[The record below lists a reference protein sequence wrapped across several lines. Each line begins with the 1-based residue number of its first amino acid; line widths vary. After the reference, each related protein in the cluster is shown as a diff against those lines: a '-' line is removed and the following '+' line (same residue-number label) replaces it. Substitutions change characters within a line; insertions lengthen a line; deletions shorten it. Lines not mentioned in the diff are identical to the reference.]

1 MIGHAK
7 SCDREELGVALSN
20 RAAAYLSSGQ
30 LVNALVDAEA
40 VIKLRRNWT
49 KAHWRKGKVLQ
60 AMGRLHEAR
69 LAIQL
74 GLDFEPEEKVGVVL
88 PSVGE
93 SALSNADIAVGDDE
107 QDLAAALSEIDRQI
121 ALARLEAEE
130 AAEDDQAKESTPS
143 KAIEGSS
150 TESTESKKDA

>member
-1 MIGHAK
+1 M
-7 SCDREELGVALSN
+7 
-20 RAAAYLSSGQ
+20 SS
-30 LVNALVDAEA
+30 
-40 VIKLRRNWT
+40 
-49 KAHWRKGKVLQ
+49 
-60 AMGRLHEAR
+60 
-69 LAIQL
+69 
-74 GLDFEPEEKVGVVL
+74 FP
-88 PSVGE
+88 VGE

-150 TESTESKKDA
+150 TESTTESKKDA